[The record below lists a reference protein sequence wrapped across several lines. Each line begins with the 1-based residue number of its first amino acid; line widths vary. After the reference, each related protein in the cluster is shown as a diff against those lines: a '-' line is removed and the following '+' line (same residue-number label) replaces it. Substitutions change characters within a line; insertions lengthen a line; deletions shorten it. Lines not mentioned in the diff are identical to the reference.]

1 MTQNANGAITNRR
14 ENTQLF
20 SEGSLVT
27 AHFTVLKK
35 TRETIIK
42 SSCLSKSFQLQRRL
56 LGYEGKLEVVLYIS
70 ITLVQGD
77 AVLFV
82 KICLIFCLAVFPG
95 LPVAPG
101 MPCQGEDRKYS
112 MGCAP

>member
-1 MTQNANGAITNRR
+1 MKA
-14 ENTQLF
+14 
-20 SEGSLVT
+20 
-27 AHFTVLKK
+27 KP
-35 TRETIIK
+35 
-42 SSCLSKSFQLQRRL
+42 
-56 LGYEGKLEVVLYIS
+56 EVVSYIS
-70 ITLVQGD
+70 IILVQGD

>member
-1 MTQNANGAITNRR
+1 MPFQV
-14 ENTQLF
+14 F
-20 SEGSLVT
+20 SIHRS
-27 AHFTVLKK
+27 
-35 TRETIIK
+35 
-42 SSCLSKSFQLQRRL
+42 L
-56 LGYEGKLEVVLYIS
+56 LGYESKLEVDSYIS